1 MAKLYKLV
9 TLGKVYGCALYYACN
24 FCVSKITLKSS
35 LKRSPPPDL
44 SRLKQRGCLLSHTQQ
59 LQSQARLHPTV
70 SQNVGSFRV
79 SILPSLA
86 HPPSSGW
93 SQAHWQ
99 RQGSHV
105 DPSCMSEGE
114 GRLSPAALS
123 GLDPVPYILLK
134 RIAPA
139 VNSLPFAS
147 SPFTIS
153 FFTLTGSRPSA

>member
-1 MAKLYKLV
+1 M
-9 TLGKVYGCALYYACN
+9 TLDKVYGCALYYSCN

-35 LKRSPPPDL
+35 LKRSPPPPDL
-44 SRLKQRGCLLSHTQQ
+44 TRLKQWGSLLSHIQQ
-59 LQSQARLHPTV
+59 VQSQARLHSTV
-70 SQNVGSFRV
+70 SQNVGSFHV

-86 HPPSSGW
+86 HTPSSGW
-93 SQAHWQ
+93 SQARWQ

-105 DPSCMSEGE
+105 DPNCVNEGE
-114 GRLSPAALS
+114 GRLSPAALF

-134 RIAPA
+134 RVAPA